1 MKEIHTKMLMKH
13 LQRLEQPLESENILE
28 SDHDLKLKED
38 DSEHDDV
45 NGVYFL
51 SFFYIYTYC
60 CSKDGVLIVF
70 SA

>member
-51 SFFYIYTYC
+51 SFFYIYT
-60 CSKDGVLIVF
+60 
-70 SA
+70 